1 MSVRVHAKIGVHSR
15 LKKLKKLI
23 FAAGAT
29 AVVGVGLL
37 VAVSLWSGLHVF
49 AGIWNLLLPHP
60 DAVENNP
67 RLTIEQNH
75 KVLWRGS
82 IANYEID
89 ESSALTASPT
99 HEGILWTLNDSGGT
113 PTLYAVGTDGA
124 SHGEYSYSD
133 APAFDWES
141 LDAFTEEGQPLL
153 LVGDVGDNLRWRR
166 YVTLYVLHEPED
178 LNKPE
183 EPLLLKRSIDVVYP
197 HGPRDCEA
205 IAVDGKRN
213 RILMLSKRQ
222 SPPELY
228 AIPLQSEGQVEA
240 QPVASLLGMPKPTEA
255 DYQRASDL
263 APYLY
268 MPTGMD
274 VNGDR
279 LLVTT
284 YQHMFLFDLNA
295 LEEPPVKIPLPIVGQ
310 REAVTFDQSGT
321 VVFTTSERIDPT
333 YSAEL
338 FSITVSD

>member
-1 MSVRVHAKIGVHSR
+1 
-15 LKKLKKLI
+15 
-23 FAAGAT
+23 
-29 AVVGVGLL
+29 
-37 VAVSLWSGLHVF
+37 
-49 AGIWNLLLPHP
+49 
-60 DAVENNP
+60 
-67 RLTIEQNH
+67 
-75 KVLWRGS
+75 
-82 IANYEID
+82 
-89 ESSALTASPT
+89 
-99 HEGILWTLNDSGGT
+99 
-113 PTLYAVGTDGA
+113 
-124 SHGEYSYSD
+124 
-133 APAFDWES
+133 
-141 LDAFTEEGQPLL
+141 
-153 LVGDVGDNLRWRR
+153 
-166 YVTLYVLHEPED
+166 
-178 LNKPE
+178 
-183 EPLLLKRSIDVVYP
+183 
-197 HGPRDCEA
+197 
-205 IAVDGKRN
+205 
-213 RILMLSKRQ
+213 MLSKRQ

-338 FSITVSD
+338 FSITFSD